1 LGFALN
7 ANIAKQGEHMLQKQD
22 IYEERKNHEFARIDT
37 NFSDEVENQDRVARL
52 FNGLLLKA
60 REAS

>member
-1 LGFALN
+1 
-7 ANIAKQGEHMLQKQD
+7 MLQKQD

-52 FNGLLLKA
+52 FNGLLLKT